1 MAILVKLFVSFC
13 HVGLFSIGGGYVA
26 IPLIQEQAVALN
38 GWLTMSQFSDLL
50 TISEMTPG
58 PITLNAATFV
68 GNQVAGFPGAL
79 AATLGAIFPSCVIAS
94 ILAYLYYKYRKLSV
108 MQNILSF
115 LRPAIAALI
124 LSAALSLVFNALWGG
139 SAPGALTDI
148 NLFKA
153 GLFAASLFILRRFK
167 PNPVIVMA
175 ACGVISGVLYFI

>member
-94 ILAYLYYKYRKLSV
+94 ILAYTGLSQRLGQQGVALASAGRAAVQRLKLGP
-108 MQNILSF
+108 LH
-115 LRPAIAALI
+115 
-124 LSAALSLVFNALWGG
+124 
-139 SAPGALTDI
+139 
-148 NLFKA
+148 K
-153 GLFAASLFILRRFK
+153 
-167 PNPVIVMA
+167 
-175 ACGVISGVLYFI
+175 